1 MNRTEPIAETEPD
14 TSAEHAL
21 RRLAEQ
27 ALDLFVV
34 AEFPSLRFLSI
45 TDEGRR
51 LLQMEPA
58 ADLRRCSWM
67 DLGAPDFSAAL
78 VDEIGPAA
86 LAGHDWAGETTLH
99 TAAGGSW
106 PVRAFVTGLPGSG
119 GLPDRLAIA
128 AIDTS
133 AAREIRASLQT
144 EQMLLRALME
154 HVPDSVY
161 FKDLGS
167 RFIRASHA
175 LACKKALKSADEFVG
190 KTDFDFFTEEHARQA
205 FDDEQRIIATGEG
218 ISGKEEKET
227 WTDGRV
233 TWVDTCKLPLH
244 DRRGRIIG
252 TFGISRDITER
263 KQAEEKV
270 KATQKE
276 LLAASRLAGMA
287 EIATGVLHNIG
298 NALTSV
304 STSASLLLDQCAA
317 SRLPSLSRATQ
328 LLESSGD
335 IATFLS
341 ADPRGKELPGFLVQ
355 LADVLAR
362 EREAMMKEL
371 DHLRLSVEHMCAVVA
386 TQQNYAGGS
395 SLVEDCQPAELVEE
409 SLHISA
415 ISLARHGIA
424 VVRDFKPAPTVSV
437 ARHKVLQILVNL
449 VRNARDAMDDTGQ
462 SEKPMTISVE
472 SMDGDR
478 VRIVVRDTGVGIP
491 PENLTKIFHFGFTTR
506 KEGHGFGL
514 HASANAATE
523 LGGKL
528 FAHSD
533 GPGKGAVFTL
543 ELPVKRAPRPD
554 TAPPDWQDAVDESSD
569 DVRAGP
575 VAFGLADT
583 GG

>member
-1 MNRTEPIAETEPD
+1 MHRAEPITETELD
-14 TSAEHAL
+14 AAAEHAL
-21 RRLAEQ
+21 RRLAEH

-34 AEFPSLRFLSI
+34 AEFPSLRFLSVS
-45 TDEGRR
+45 DEGRR
-51 LLQMEPA
+51 LLQIDPA
-58 ADLRRCSWM
+58 ADRRGCSWM
-67 DLGAPDFSAAL
+67 DLGSPDFSAAL
-78 VDEIGPAA
+78 LDRIGPAA
-86 LAGHDWAGETTLH
+86 LAGRDWVGETTFR

-106 PVRAFVTGLPGSG
+106 LVRAFVTGLPGSA

-154 HVPDSVY
+154 HVPDSIY

-167 RFIRASHA
+167 RFIRASNA
-175 LACKKALKSADEFVG
+175 LACKKALTSADEFVG

-244 DRRGRIIG
+244 DQRGRIIG

-263 KQAEEKV
+263 KQAEERLKT
-270 KATQKE
+270 TQKE

-287 EIATGVLHNIG
+287 EIATGVLHNVG

-304 STSASLLLDQCAA
+304 STSASLLLDQIAS
-317 SRLPSLSRATQ
+317 SRLPNLSRAMQ
-328 LLESSGD
+328 MLESSGD
-335 IATFLS
+335 LATFLTTD
-341 ADPRGKELPGFLVQ
+341 ARGKELPGYLVQ
-355 LADVLAR
+355 LADILAR
-362 EREAMMKEL
+362 EREAMMKEI
-371 DHLRLSVEHMCAVVA
+371 DHLRLNVEHMSEVVA

-395 SLVEDCQPAELVEE
+395 GLAEDCQPAELVEE

-415 ISLARHGIA
+415 ISLDRHGIA

-449 VRNARDAMDDTGQ
+449 VRNAKDAMDDTGQ
-462 SEKPMTISVE
+462 REKPMTISVE
-472 SMDGDR
+472 PMDADR

-491 PENLTKIFHFGFTTR
+491 PENLTKIFNFGFTTR
-506 KEGHGFGL
+506 KYGHGFGL

-533 GPGKGAVFTL
+533 GPGMGAVFTL
-543 ELPVKRAPRPD
+543 ELPVKGAHK
-554 TAPPDWQDAVDESSD
+554 PPPAAADWRSS
-569 DVRAGP
+569 AIP
-575 VAFGLADT
+575 
-583 GG
+583 